1 MGRGRSK
8 SSVTSIERDPTKLG
22 LLLFAYARRYAAS
35 IGWKTEDVA
44 LARGQGIED
53 LVQDAM
59 ASLYGGAPSRRW
71 NEGTTP
77 DPFEHLKS
85 FVNSRLSSLARSY
98 DNRRV
103 KRGVDPEDH
112 VDPDTPES
120 LVLMKET
127 RAEGDAWR
135 KRATGLL
142 QTEILADDLLI
153 RMHDLMEKEQIDTP
167 AALAGQLGVSVEE
180 VKNAKK
186 RFRRAWERV
195 VQKMMTPETLDAKE
209 ARHG

>member
-1 MGRGRSK
+1 M
-8 SSVTSIERDPTKLG
+8 
-22 LLLFAYARRYAAS
+22 LLAYARRYAAS
-35 IGWKTEDVA
+35 IGWKTEDRA

-59 ASLYGGAPSRRW
+59 ASLYGGSPLRRW
-71 NEGTTP
+71 NETTTP
-77 DPFEHLKS
+77 DPFDHLKS
-85 FVNSRLSSLARSY
+85 FVNSRLSTLARSY

-103 KRGVDPEDH
+103 KHGVDPEEH
-112 VDPDTPES
+112 ADPDTPES

-127 RAEGDAWR
+127 READDAWR
-135 KRATGLL
+135 KRAVGLL
-142 QTEILADDLLI
+142 HDEILADELLI
-153 RMHDLMEKEQIDTP
+153 QLHDLMEKEDIDTP
-167 AALAGQLGVSVEE
+167 AELARQLGVSVED

-195 VQKMMTPETLDAKE
+195 VQKMATTEALDAKE